1 MLATSAER
9 PREDK
14 RKNDPM
20 IYIHPVISRCEHLPV
35 CKYCDRE
42 ILGDCVRK
50 IVLYGADPIAEYYH
64 PECWVKKRQAEQSHP
79 EEGRL

>member
-1 MLATSAER
+1 
-9 PREDK
+9 
-14 RKNDPM
+14 M

-50 IVLYGADPIAEYYH
+50 VVLYGADPIAEYYH

-79 EEGRL
+79 ESLKKEEPQS